1 MAKAPKTPKAENKAP
16 VPSVLAFSRKIE
28 PSDGLMQAGL
38 WNADVAQLSQ
48 QTWQNIELHDKSN
61 RGVKSQYG
69 VADEEKSQ
77 PNLVRGDDT
86 SLPPHLDTLKVAFTV
101 KFLGDIA
108 TATANNE
115 PDFGIKLTEKFK
127 VYQDEIGFLPLARR
141 YAYNLVNGR
150 FLWRNRVGAE
160 SVIVRIYDTE
170 NPTQEWI
177 FDNART
183 MPLNDFE
190 VENTK
195 LDDLAKCIAESF
207 ATGKYLLLKA
217 EAFVKVG
224 LGQRVF
230 PSQEMREKDKDN
242 KSKFLYQI
250 KTPNGLCAGL
260 HSEKIG
266 NAIRTIDTWY
276 NFPQADDLFEKT
288 VKPAIAIEPYG
299 SVPTQGQA
307 YRRNASEG
315 DLYSL
320 MANWLS
326 DDGNIS
332 TEQKHFVVAN
342 LIRGGV
348 FGGKDEDKDKKGK
361 KQENKE

>member
-28 PSDGLMQAGL
+28 PSDGLMQAGIWQDDL
-38 WNADVAQLSQ
+38 AKLSTQ
-48 QTWQNIELHDKSN
+48 SWQNIELHDKSN

-69 VADEEKSQ
+69 VANEEKHQ
-77 PNLVRGDDT
+77 PNLVRGDDA
-86 SLPPHLDTLKVAFTV
+86 SLPPHLDTLRVSFTV

-108 TATANNE
+108 TATTNNE
-115 PDFGIKLTEKFK
+115 PKFGEKLAEKVK
-127 VYQDEIGFLPLARR
+127 EYQETIGFVPLARR
-141 YAYNLVNGR
+141 YAQNLANGR

-160 SVIVRIYDTE
+160 SVWVKISDSE
-170 NPTQEWI
+170 NGDQSWE
-177 FDNART
+177 FDA
-183 MPLNDFE
+183 LSLELHDFKVKNE
-190 VENTK
+190 Q
-195 LDDLAKCIAESF
+195 LDDLTACIADSF
-207 ATGKYLLLKA
+207 ATGKYLLLKV

-242 KSKFLYQI
+242 KSKFLYEI
-250 KTPNGLCAGL
+250 KTQNGLCAGL

-276 NFPQADDLFEKT
+276 DFPQADDLFDKT

-307 YRRNASEG
+307 YRTSKT

-320 MANWLS
+320 MVAWINNKPIS
-326 DDGNIS
+326 DDG
-332 TEQKHFVVAN
+332 KHFVVAN

-348 FGGKDEDKDKKGK
+348 FGGKD
-361 KQENKE
+361 

>member
-1 MAKAPKTPKAENKAP
+1 MVKASKKKTNGENNAP

-69 VADEEKSQ
+69 VANEEKHQ
-77 PNLVRGDDT
+77 PNLVRGDDA
-86 SLPPHLDTLKVAFTV
+86 SLPPHLDTLRVSFTV

-115 PDFGIKLTEKFK
+115 PDFGIKLAKKIKE
-127 VYQDEIGFLPLARR
+127 YQDEIGFLPLARR
-141 YAYNLVNGR
+141 YAQNLANGR

-160 SVIVRIYDTE
+160 SVWVKISDSE
-170 NPTQEWI
+170 NANKSWEFGSLSLDLHD
-177 FDNART
+177 FDVKN
-183 MPLNDFE
+183 E
-190 VENTK
+190 Q

-207 ATGKYLLLKA
+207 VATGKYLLLKV

-276 NFPQADDLFEKT
+276 DFPQADDLFDKT

-348 FGGKDEDKDKKGK
+348 FGGKE
-361 KQENKE
+361 

>member
-1 MAKAPKTPKAENKAP
+1 MARAPKTPKAENKAP

-28 PSDGLMQAGL
+28 PSDGLMQAGIWHNDL
-38 WNADVAQLSQ
+38 EQLSAQ
-48 QTWQNIELHDKSN
+48 SWQNIELHDKSN

-69 VADEEKSQ
+69 VADEEKPQ
-77 PNLVRGDDT
+77 PNLVRGDDA
-86 SLPPHLDTLKVAFTV
+86 SLPPHLDTLKVSFTV

-108 TATANNE
+108 TATTNNE
-115 PDFGIKLTEKFK
+115 PNFGIKLAKKFK
-127 VYQDEIGFLPLARR
+127 EYQDEIGFLPLARR
-141 YAYNLVNGR
+141 YAYNLANGR

-160 SVIVRIYDTE
+160 SIIVRIYDTE

-195 LDDLAKCIAESF
+195 LDELANRIAESF
-207 ATGKYLLLKA
+207 KTGQYLLLGV

-230 PSQEMREKDKDN
+230 PSQQMREKDKDN

-250 KTPNGLCAGL
+250 KTQNGLCAGL

-276 NFPQADDLFEKT
+276 ELPKDDLFDKT

-307 YRRNASEG
+307 YRTSKT
-315 DLYSL
+315 DLYNL

-326 DDGNIS
+326 DDDNIS

-348 FGGKDEDKDKKGK
+348 FGGKE
-361 KQENKE
+361 